1 MCNILRRVMH
11 VISMDQHVTR
21 SNITPA
27 AQRNARREA
36 AASPLRDLF
45 DRTSVLVVSPDV
57 LERDACSS
65 LQLGFRIMRSSQ

>member
-45 DRTSVLVVSPDV
+45 DRTSVSPDV
-57 LERDACSS
+57 LERGACSS
-65 LQLGFRIMRSSQ
+65 LQLGFRIMRSSPIQ